1 MENEENE
8 MTAAQTVVQEP
19 EITADETVAAEL
31 NEQAEETAAEPKD
44 QTEERKPREYLEVTE
59 EMLDDTS
66 RRLGVML
73 DYLCLDASVRA
84 EKRNS
89 RINLI
94 VKSPDAGRII
104 GRKGQSLESLQLLLN
119 RMMQKEDINYP
130 KICIDID
137 GYPAKEGGEEKRRAP
152 RGEHED
158 RPRGPRRFERRER
171 APRTQKSF
179 ESAESSKEENL
190 RQHAL
195 DTAKE
200 VRRWGEPVTLPPMN
214 SHDRRIIHVTLENEP
229 DLATESVG
237 EGAMKS
243 VIVSLKK
250 QD

>member
-8 MTAAQTVVQEP
+8 MTEVQTTVQET
-19 EITADETVAAEL
+19 EI
-31 NEQAEETAAEPKD
+31 QAEAPVAEEPRELA
-44 QTEERKPREYLEVTE
+44 EERKPREYLEVTR

-66 RRLGVML
+66 RRLGMML

-94 VKSPDAGRII
+94 VSSSDAGRII

-119 RMMQKEDINYP
+119 RMMQKENINYP

-137 GYPAKEGGEEKRRAP
+137 GYPAKEGGEERRRFP
-152 RGEHED
+152 RGDRED
-158 RPRGPRRFERRER
+158 RPSRGPRRFEKKER
-171 APRTQKSF
+171 PPRAARSF
-179 ESAESSKEENL
+179 ESAESSKDENL

-229 DLATESVG
+229 DLATESIG